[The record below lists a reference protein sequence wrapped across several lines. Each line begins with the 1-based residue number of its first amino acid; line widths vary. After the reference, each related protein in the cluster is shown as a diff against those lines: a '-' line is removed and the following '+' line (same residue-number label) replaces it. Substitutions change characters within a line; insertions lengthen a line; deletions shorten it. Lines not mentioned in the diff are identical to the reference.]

1 MIKSVSPYSGK
12 ILAVYSYANPAE
24 IEQQLERLENH
35 QKIWSQIS
43 LLERA
48 QVLKA
53 LGQALLKS
61 EHSLAL
67 SISLEMGK
75 PIKQAL
81 AEVQKCALCCSHY
94 AELANAQGE
103 TLLLDPKLQG
113 AKFQVYKQAQG
124 VVLAIMP
131 WNFPLWQ
138 VFRFLV
144 PSLLMGNGI
153 LIKPAD
159 SVVGTTL
166 LLADILKNIFTGDFN
181 PTSVLALTH
190 EQVSKCIQDPRIAAV
205 TFTGSV
211 RGGRQV
217 AELCG
222 RNLKKHVL
230 ELGGSDAYIVLED
243 ADVKAAAQICCES
256 RLQNAGQ
263 SCVAAKRFFVSQKN
277 SAEFLHEYSV
287 KAESFRKGDPTEE
300 STTLGPLAHSK
311 FAESLALQKE
321 NLQKLF
327 PEMKPLSLPIQGEA
341 NFPNPSAFVSPEIL
355 NFGNLESSSNKLFA
369 SPWTEEI
376 FAPVACFWSFK
387 EEALAVTAS
396 NNSIFGLGGAIFT
409 RDLEKAS
416 RLAKE
421 LQCGLVAVNDM
432 VKSDPKW
439 PFGGIKQSGYGKE
452 LGFEGLQEFINA
464 KSILNLASKQ

>member
-1 MIKSVSPYSGK
+1 MIETLNPYSGK
-12 ILAVYSYANPAE
+12 ILAEYPYANPAE
-24 IEQQLERLENH
+24 IERHLERLNNH
-35 QKIWSQIS
+35 QQIWSKMS
-43 LLERA
+43 LNQRS
-48 QVLKA
+48 QVLTS
-53 LGQALLKS
+53 LGQALQKS

-75 PIKQAL
+75 PIKQSL
-81 AEVQKCALCCSHY
+81 SEVQKCALCCRHY
-94 AELANAQGE
+94 AELAKSLGD
-103 TLLLDPKLQG
+103 TLLLDPKSQG
-113 AKFQVYKQAQG
+113 SQFQVYKQAQG
-124 VVLAIMP
+124 VALAIMP

-144 PSLLMGNGI
+144 PALLMGNAI

-159 SVVGTTL
+159 QVLGTTL
-166 LLADILKNIFTGDFN
+166 LLADILNNIFKADLN

-190 EQVSKCIQDPRIAAV
+190 EQVSKCIEDPRIAAV

-230 ELGGSDAYIVLED
+230 ELGGSDAYLVLED

-277 SAEFLHEYSV
+277 SAEFLHEYSI
-287 KAESFRKGDPTEE
+287 KAESFKTGDPTAE
-300 STTLGPLAHSK
+300 STTLGPLAHFK

-327 PEMKPLSLPIQGEA
+327 PEMKPLSLHIQGEA
-341 NFPNPSAFVSPEIL
+341 NFPNPSAFVNPEIL

-387 EEALAVTAS
+387 EEALAVTAA

-421 LQCGLVAVNDM
+421 FQCGLVAVNDM

-452 LGFEGLQEFINA
+452 LGFEGLQEFVNA